1 MSARGDFWSRRRAG
15 VAAEE
20 RAETAALELRARAE
34 AQAEL
39 EQQDDAEILARLDLP
54 DPDLL
59 QPGDDV
65 SRFMSELVPDRLRRR
80 ALRRLW
86 RLNPVL
92 ANVDGLVD
100 YGEDF
105 TDATR
110 VIEGLQTAYQVGRGM
125 LRHVEALAAQAEAEA
140 APEPDTDTPDLPT
153 EEPLAMAATEAAP
166 AAEAGNEAVPLRDPE
181 APAPPDATH
190 PEGDTTAPPAPRRM
204 RFTFEG

>member
-20 RAETAALELRARAE
+20 RAEAAALELRARAE
-34 AQAEL
+34 AQAAL
-39 EQQDDAEILARLDLP
+39 EQQDDAEILERLDLP

-125 LRHVEALAAQAEAEA
+125 LHHVEALAAQTEAETTA
-140 APEPDTDTPDLPT
+140 ETDTPDLPAD
-153 EEPLAMAATEAAP
+153 EPLAMAATEAAP
-166 AAEAGNEAVPLRDPE
+166 AAEAGNEAVPLWDPE
-181 APAPPDATH
+181 APAPPAPVLDDA
-190 PEGDTTAPPAPRRM
+190 DDSAPPAPRRM

>member
-15 VAAEE
+15 IAAEE
-20 RAETAALELRARAE
+20 RAEAAALELRARAE
-34 AQAEL
+34 AQAKL

-125 LRHVEALAAQAEAEA
+125 LHHVEALAAQAEAETT
-140 APEPDTDTPDLPT
+140 PETDTPDLPAD
-153 EEPLAMAATEAAP
+153 EPLAMAATEAAP

-181 APAPPDATH
+181 APAPPAPVLDDA
-190 PEGDTTAPPAPRRM
+190 DDTAPPAPRRM

>member
-20 RAETAALELRARAE
+20 RAEAAALELRARAE
-34 AQAEL
+34 AQAAL
-39 EQQDDAEILARLDLP
+39 EQQDDAEILERLDLP

-125 LRHVEALAAQAEAEA
+125 LHHVEALAAQAEAETT
-140 APEPDTDTPDLPT
+140 PETDTPDLPAD
-153 EEPLAMAATEAAP
+153 EPLAMAATEAAP

-181 APAPPDATH
+181 APAPPAPVLDDA
-190 PEGDTTAPPAPRRM
+190 DDSAPPAPRRM

>member
-20 RAETAALELRARAE
+20 RAEAAALELRARAE
-34 AQAEL
+34 AQAKL

-125 LRHVEALAAQAEAEA
+125 LHHVEALAAQAEAETT
-140 APEPDTDTPDLPT
+140 PETDTPDLPAD
-153 EEPLAMAATEAAP
+153 EPLAMAATEAAP

-181 APAPPDATH
+181 APAPPAPVLDDA
-190 PEGDTTAPPAPRRM
+190 DDTAPPAPRRM

>member
-20 RAETAALELRARAE
+20 RAEAAALELRARAE
-34 AQAEL
+34 AQAAL
-39 EQQDDAEILARLDLP
+39 EEQDDAEILARLDLP

-125 LRHVEALAAQAEAEA
+125 LHHVEALAAQAEAETT
-140 APEPDTDTPDLPT
+140 PETDTPDLPAD
-153 EEPLAMAATEAAP
+153 EPLAMAATEAAP

-181 APAPPDATH
+181 APAPPAPVLDDAA
-190 PEGDTTAPPAPRRM
+190 DTAPPAPRRM

>member
-20 RAETAALELRARAE
+20 RAEAAALELRARAE
-34 AQAEL
+34 AQAAL

-125 LRHVEALAAQAEAEA
+125 LHHVEALAAQAEAETT
-140 APEPDTDTPDLPT
+140 PETDTPDLPAD
-153 EEPLAMAATEAAP
+153 EPLAMAATEAAP

-181 APAPPDATH
+181 APAPPAPVLDDA
-190 PEGDTTAPPAPRRM
+190 DDTAPPAPRRM